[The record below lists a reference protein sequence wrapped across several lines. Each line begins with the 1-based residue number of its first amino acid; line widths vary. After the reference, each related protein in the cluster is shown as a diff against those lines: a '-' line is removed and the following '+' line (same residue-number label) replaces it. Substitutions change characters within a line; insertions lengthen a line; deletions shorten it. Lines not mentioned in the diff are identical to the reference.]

1 MLLLAIGLTSN
12 AQNNPFQ
19 PAQKQD
25 GWKTENQLLGN
36 IKIKK
41 RDSLV
46 SANQFK

>member
-1 MLLLAIGLTSN
+1 MLLLAIDLTSN
-12 AQNNPFQ
+12 AQNNTFQ

-25 GWKTENQLLGN
+25 GWKTENQLLVN
-36 IKIKK
+36 VTIKK